1 VITAAAV
8 VIALFSARPAASQP
22 GPAAQGNMAPLGV
35 PAVLPSG
42 RRQLTVD
49 INRAQAI
56 IDDASSA
63 PADVQRAGIF
73 DQLATAQLAHETP
86 HATSATLALLAKQA
100 AASMRADLMAAG
112 ALAGLAEWHKRLP
125 PWKIVQPPPPKTL
138 LSYFRAAQRRF
149 GVPWQYLAAIEFI
162 ETKFGRVHGLSSA
175 GAQGPMQ
182 FLPSTWA
189 LYGTGNI
196 DNPRDAILSAARYLV
211 ANGAPADMANALYHY
226 NNSFDYVHAVQDYA
240 ARMTADARAYYG
252 YYYWQVL
259 YSRAGGTVILPVGY
273 PRARPVSL
281 RLLGVRDNTR

>member
-1 VITAAAV
+1 
-8 VIALFSARPAASQP
+8 
-22 GPAAQGNMAPLGV
+22 M
-35 PAVLPSG
+35 
-42 RRQLTVD
+42 
-49 INRAQAI
+49 
-56 IDDASSA
+56 
-63 PADVQRAGIF
+63 
-73 DQLATAQLAHETP
+73 
-86 HATSATLALLAKQA
+86 
-100 AASMRADLMAAG
+100 
-112 ALAGLAEWHKRLP
+112 
-125 PWKIVQPPPPKTL
+125 L

-273 PRARPVSL
+273 PRVRPVSL